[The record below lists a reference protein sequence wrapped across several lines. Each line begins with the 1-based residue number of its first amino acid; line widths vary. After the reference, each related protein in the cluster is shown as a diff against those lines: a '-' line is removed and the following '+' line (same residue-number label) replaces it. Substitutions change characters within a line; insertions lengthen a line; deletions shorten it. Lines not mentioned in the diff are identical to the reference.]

1 MTHQADDSSSM
12 KILIVDDDKKL
23 CRLVAD
29 YLEPMGYEV
38 EAAHNGNRGLEMA
51 CEGNYHAVILDV
63 MMPQMDGFEVLKRL
77 RRESDIPV
85 LMLTAR
91 GEETDRIVGLE
102 MGADDYLPKTFS
114 SRELLARLRAVTRR
128 YALSERPVEPE
139 STDTAVVFGNLHIEE
154 SSRSALIDTR
164 PLNLTPIEYDLL
176 IRLAGSSGRVLTRD
190 QLLDAV
196 AGRDYEIFDRSI
208 DVHISSLRRKLGEDP
223 CNPRFIHT
231 VRTVGYMFKDP
242 VRSKLP
248 PKQEMEWSKLK
259 SATMAPA
266 FLKISL
272 IGFSN
277 PFSVPSRPGTGI
289 QAAWALGLPS

>member
-1 MTHQADDSSSM
+1 M
-12 KILIVDDDKKL
+12 KILMIDDDKKL

-38 EAAHNGNRGLEMA
+38 ASAHDGVSGLEMTRKDDFQ
-51 CEGNYHAVILDV
+51 AVILDV

-128 YALSERPVEPE
+128 YKVSERKAE
-139 STDTAVVFGNLHIEE
+139 TAVKDQELVFGELHIDINARTVHLNEK
-154 SSRSALIDTR
+154 A
-164 PLNLTPIEYDLL
+164 LNLTPIEYDLL
-176 IRLAGSSGRVLTRD
+176 ASLAGAAGRVLTRD

-196 AGRDYEIFDRSI
+196 AGRSYEVFDRSI

-223 CNPRFIHT
+223 RNPRFIRT
-231 VRTVGYMFKDP
+231 VRAVGYLF
-242 VRSKLP
+242 
-248 PKQEMEWSKLK
+248 
-259 SATMAPA
+259 MAEA
-266 FLKISL
+266 EEI
-272 IGFSN
+272 
-277 PFSVPSRPGTGI
+277 
-289 QAAWALGLPS
+289 A